1 MVTAHTSSDGAEV
14 DGRRHARHS
23 SAQHPSISP
32 SLLNHRQTM
41 LPVLGGSFGAG
52 PISQLTGALDEVAA
66 EDDLCLIGWDPQ

>member
-1 MVTAHTSSDGAEV
+1 
-14 DGRRHARHS
+14 
-23 SAQHPSISP
+23 
-32 SLLNHRQTM
+32 M